1 MRYLRMLTNSAVI
14 GLLGAAYLTVVVLQ
28 LNPHLPLTPRFAGSL
43 FATLALFYGAHL
55 SVLCYGLIVARQ
67 LVVAEVLSP
76 GWVSVRLLA
85 WLGAATC
92 GVASALMWF
101 NLESFRATLAE
112 EAARRMATGAIA
124 TTACA
129 AAMFALAI
137 VHYSARRRGGGLS
150 AVVLTFTMCASIALP
165 LTARGWGAPPPLN
178 ARRLDLMYDR
188 PVAEDPPRVVILAID
203 GASLDYIAPAAA
215 AERLPNFG
223 KLLDAGAAMHLA
235 TLKPTQPGPVYGAMV
250 TGKYPPS
257 SGVRSAATYQIAPHL
272 AAIELLPDLCFSHLL
287 VRFGLVTE
295 VPNTSAAL
303 RARPLWSIASAFG
316 LAVGV
321 VGMPLTYPVEAV
333 RGFIVSDRLHTAL
346 APALDEPPVTY
357 PAEVLGLARE
367 IASTDGGEAPAV
379 VPAALASANDLDTI
393 GRAPTPHDRLYS
405 LIAAQLRRQYSP
417 AVMVVRYQG
426 LDTVAHYF
434 LRYAM
439 PRDFGDVSEEERRRY
454 GQVLNRYYA
463 YLDGEIGAAIDSLRP
478 QDLLLVV
485 SGFGMQP
492 VSLGKR
498 LLARAAGDPDLS
510 GSHEQAPDGFLLAYG
525 AQVQPG
531 HLPLGSI
538 VDVAPTVLYYM
549 ALPVGRD
556 MDGYART
563 DIFRRDFTTER
574 PITFIPTHER

>member
-1 MRYLRMLTNSAVI
+1 MLTNSALI
-14 GLLGAAYLTVVVLQ
+14 GLLGAAYLTVLVLQ
-28 LNPHLPLTPRFAGSL
+28 LNPHLPLMPQFAGAL
-43 FATLALFYGAHL
+43 FATLALFYGAHI

-92 GVASALMWF
+92 AVASTLMWLNF
-101 NLESFRATLAE
+101 QSFRATLAE
-112 EAARRMATGAIA
+112 DAARRMATGAIA

-137 VHYSARRRGGGLS
+137 VHYSARRRGSGLS
-150 AVVLTFTMCASIALP
+150 AIVLTFTMCASIALP
-165 LTARGWGAPPPLN
+165 LTARGFGQPQPLT
-178 ARRLDLMYDR
+178 ARRLDLLNER
-188 PVAEDPPRVVILAID
+188 PAAERLPRLIVLVID

-223 KLLDAGAAMHLA
+223 KLLDAGAYMHLV
-235 TLKPTQPGPVYGAMV
+235 TLKPTQPGPVYGAMA
-250 TGKYPPS
+250 TGKYPPA
-257 SGVRSAATYQIAPHL
+257 SGVRSAATYRIATHL
-272 AAIELLPDLCFSHLL
+272 PAIELLPDLCFSHLL
-287 VRFGLVTE
+287 VRFGLVTK

-303 RARPLWSIASAFG
+303 RARPVWTIASAFG
-316 LAVGV
+316 IPVGI
-321 VGMPLTYPVEAV
+321 VGMPLTFPVERV
-333 RGFIVSDRLHTAL
+333 RGFIVSDRTHTAL
-346 APALDEPPVTY
+346 APALEEPAVTF
-357 PAEVLGLARE
+357 PPDALSLARQFAATDSG
-367 IASTDGGEAPAV
+367 ASSDV
-379 VPAALASANDLDTI
+379 VPVGLTSPSGLDEI
-393 GRAPTPHDRLYS
+393 GRAPTPRDRLYS
-405 LIAAQLRRQYSP
+405 TIAAELQRQHG
-417 AVMVVRYQG
+417 AALTVVRYQG

-434 LRYAM
+434 LRYAV

-454 GQVLNRYYA
+454 GHVLNRYYA
-463 YLDGEIGAAIDSLRP
+463 YLDGEIGSAIDSLRP
-478 QDLLLVV
+478 QDLLLVI

-525 AQVQPG
+525 GQVQPG

-538 VDVAPTVLYYM
+538 VDVAPTVLYYLH
-549 ALPVGRD
+549 LPVGRD

-563 DIFRRDFTTER
+563 DIFRREFTTER
-574 PITFIPTHER
+574 PMTFIPTHER